1 MPKKPGKPS
10 KPSKSAAERPP
21 EPAHD
26 QSAPPAIPPPGR
38 VHRSP
43 GGHRP
48 TGMAGLRAKLNLTD
62 QTTLTEVA
70 DSALA
75 MIADLE
81 TELSKPPRG
90 DRLEIQSRS
99 KYSPF

>member
-1 MPKKPGKPS
+1 MPKKPSEP
-10 KPSKSAAERPP
+10 AAKHQAG
-21 EPAHD
+21 PAHD
-26 QSAPPAIPPPGR
+26 QPAPPPVPPPGR

-43 GGHRP
+43 RWQRP
-48 TGMAGLRAKLNLTD
+48 TGMTGLRKRLNLTD
-62 QTTLTEVA
+62 QTSPTEVA

-75 MIADLE
+75 LISDLE

-99 KYSPF
+99 NYSPF